1 MRLPRPIAYT
11 SRKPLVVMSAV
22 RAPLRS
28 STVLIATVEPCS
40 TSDKSAASTFA
51 SSIVSAT
58 PCVGSAGT
66 VEALDVTIRPSMQP
80 TRSVKVPPISMP
92 TRFIRSPGDS
102 WRSVFPAR
110 EAALDGPDDLIQSDR
125 HDGEYADEG
134 KERRRIGCV
143 GGELGEI
150 ADA

>member
-51 SSIVSAT
+51 RSIVSAT

-92 TRFIRSPGDS
+92 TRFMTSG
-102 WRSVFPAR
+102 FPAG
-110 EAALDGPDDLIQSDR
+110 EAALNAPDDFVQADR
-125 HDGEYADEG
+125 HDCERSDQGEQ
-134 KERRRIGCV
+134 RRGVECLRK
-143 GGELGEI
+143 ELGEVT
-150 ADA
+150 DPGRGN